1 MHVRYPAP
9 NICMVIEATSH
20 IDQLAAPY
28 PFQLE
33 CFRRWYYYN
42 AARTNATAKPNGCMI
57 KFAHCDGRSIKPR
70 SCQNRYLQFA
80 TEMGW
85 YVLSLISFTISK
97 SPLHLS
103 DLARIASYK
112 STSSQKKKK
121 KTSLADQVSRFCTEH
136 SVPPAGLA
144 TLIASQHL
152 RPFQPLPMIFPP
164 ALLFCSY
171 LNLSGFETE
180 AAGINAAWSGLYL
193 ILARRRKQ
201 VIQHDW
207 KRVFVFD
214 LPILSSI
221 FAPIFMVQNTRWQ
234 IS

>member
-1 MHVRYPAP
+1 MSHCKYGVRS
-9 NICMVIEATSH
+9 IRFDMEATSH

-57 KFAHCDGRSIKPR
+57 KFAHCDGRSIRPR

-112 STSSQKKKK
+112 STSSQKKKNFI
-121 KTSLADQVSRFCTEH
+121 SWPSISFLHR
-136 SVPPAGLA
+136 
-144 TLIASQHL
+144 TLSSACWACDVDRLTASTT
-152 RPFQPLPMIFPP
+152 LPTV
-164 ALLFCSY
+164 A
-171 LNLSGFETE
+171 N
-180 AAGINAAWSGLYL
+180 
-193 ILARRRKQ
+193 
-201 VIQHDW
+201 
-207 KRVFVFD
+207 D
-214 LPILSSI
+214 LPARSS
-221 FAPIFMVQNTRWQ
+221 FLLV
-234 IS
+234 S